1 MQAFFCNG
9 QMFFDSTEAQYALGN
24 GKVMLDIDKLVESIL
39 VHAVIRG
46 KGDIESNRYDC
57 LKNMKLNS

>member
-39 VHAVIRG
+39 VLLSEERG
-46 KGDIESNRYDC
+46 I
-57 LKNMKLNS
+57 